1 MSSSCEASEFEAVD
15 FDALEDGVR
24 EVLDEGR
31 PSFVDMDRVHA
42 FTNCSFDFAE
52 HYGMSLLELY
62 EGLRSMYVVVSLMLG
77 ERYGELAS
85 KMADVRPDR

>member
-1 MSSSCEASEFEAVD
+1 MSSSSDKTEFEAVD

-24 EVLDEGR
+24 EVLDDGR

-52 HYGMSLLELY
+52 HYGMNLLELY
-62 EGLRSMYVVVSLMLG
+62 EGVRSMYVVVSLMLG
-77 ERYGELAS
+77 ERAGE
-85 KMADVRPDR
+85 MARALRDG

>member
-1 MSSSCEASEFEAVD
+1 MSSSCDASEFEAVD

-24 EVLDEGR
+24 EVLDDGR
-31 PSFVDMDRVHA
+31 DSFVDMDRVHA

-62 EGLRSMYVVVSLMLG
+62 EGVRSMYVAVSFMLG
-77 ERYGELAS
+77 ERAAELAGS
-85 KMADVRPDR
+85 DTGL